1 MFSGLVSGKAR
12 IKRLEQEGKTI
23 VLTVKTFPEN
33 LAGVKIG
40 DSIAVNGCCLT
51 VEAFSKDSF
60 TVTMM
65 PQTFAKTTFKNLQA
79 GDQVNMERSVPVG
92 GRFEGHIVS
101 GHVDETVEVVDLKQN
116 ENALELRFFLPDR
129 LKKQVVPQGSVAIN
143 GTSLTVMNTGD
154 DWFSVGLI
162 PHTQDET
169 NLSGLQ
175 VGDQVNLETD
185 VLGKYVEANLAAFLK
200 KVENT
205 RK

>member
-12 IKRLEQEGKTI
+12 VQRLEQEGKTI
-23 VLTVKTFPEN
+23 VLTVKTVPEN

-40 DSIAVNGCCLT
+40 DSIAVSGCCLT

-65 PQTFAKTTFKNLQA
+65 PQTFDKTTFKNLQA

-101 GHVDETVEVVDLKQN
+101 GHVDETVAVTGIQQN

-175 VGDQVNLETD
+175 VGNQVNLETD

-200 KVENT
+200 NELDK
-205 RK
+205 